1 MPNRNI
7 TRRSNLRIIPE
18 TAKGAFW
25 LSFCAFFVGTMFII
39 LVIIPVKKIPYT
51 FGKTHDG
58 YIQLADN
65 LRQGNGYVFEKGG
78 PPVFHRAPMYPLL
91 LVPVT
96 FFPEYLRRPVLVLI
110 QSLMAGV
117 IGELIFKIGKHLF
130 GRRTAIMAVFI
141 FILNPW
147 VYFDIKNPLTTITQG
162 LLYILFAALVGSE
175 FLFMLGRDSTATSTT
190 KLWLRRLAI
199 GVAGAALALT
209 HGITLAVTTVL
220 LLIFFI
226 FAVIRRNGRAIKT
239 SITAAITM
247 VILIVPWT
255 YRNWVV
261 FGRFIPIAGGGGLV
275 YFNGNT
281 HWKGIMPEPQREGE
295 SYIDASLR
303 VAGIEGTEETLTH
316 WKGFK
321 DIKLEDKMNA
331 KMMEDL
337 RAHPGAFAKKV
348 LLNAVEYYFP
358 ALTYPFLATDFYK
371 GLRTHKLTITIYHL
385 ALWVLALMGSLPNK
399 RENISWVEPVL
410 MFAAVALYAIWYL
423 PFATFIG
430 HCLYAF
436 GTIPFLSILAAR
448 GLISIIKVTG
458 LTFQGL

>member
-1 MPNRNI
+1 MPNRNT
-7 TRRSNLRIIPE
+7 TRKNSLRIIPE

-25 LSFCAFFVGTMFII
+25 LSFCVFFIGTMFII

-78 PPVFHRAPMYPLL
+78 PAVFHRPPFYPLL

-110 QSLMAGV
+110 QSLMVGC
-117 IGELIFKIGKHLF
+117 IGGLIFQIAKYLF
-130 GRRTAIMAVFI
+130 GRPAAVIAVFI

-147 VYFDIKNPLTTITQG
+147 VYFNVKNPMTTITQG
-162 LLYILFAALVGSE
+162 LLYTLFVALAGRE
-175 FLFMLGRDSTATSTT
+175 FLIMLGRYDAAVSTT
-190 KLWLRRLAI
+190 RLWLRRLAI
-199 GVAGAALALT
+199 GAAGAALALT
-209 HGITLAVTTVL
+209 HGTMLAVTMVSL
-220 LLIFFI
+220 LVFFVI
-226 FAVIRRNGRAIKT
+226 AVARRNGRAVIT
-239 SITAAITM
+239 SITAAVAM
-247 VILIVPWT
+247 AILIAPWT

-261 FGRFIPIAGGGGLV
+261 FGRFIPIAGGGGMA
-275 YFNGNT
+275 YFNGST
-281 HWKGIMPEPQREGE
+281 HWKGVMPQPQREGE

-331 KMMEDL
+331 KMTEDL
-337 RAHPGAFAKKV
+337 REHPGAFAKKV

-358 ALTYPFLATDFYK
+358 ALTYPFLATDFYR
-371 GLRTHKLTITIYHL
+371 GVRTHKLAITIYHL
-385 ALWVLALMGSLPNK
+385 AFWVLALMGSRPNK
-399 RENISWVEPVL
+399 KENVSWVEPGL
-410 MFAAVALYAIWYL
+410 MLAAVALYAIWFF

-436 GTIPFLSILAAR
+436 GTIPFLTILAAR
-448 GLISIIKVTG
+448 GLTNIRI
-458 LTFQGL
+458 

>member
-1 MPNRNI
+1 MPNRNT
-7 TRRSNLRIIPE
+7 TRKNSLRIIPE

-25 LSFCAFFVGTMFII
+25 LSFCMCFIGTMFII
-39 LVIIPVKKIPYT
+39 LVLIPVKKIPYT

-78 PPVFHRAPMYPLL
+78 PAVFHRAPMYPLL

-96 FFPEYLRRPVLVLI
+96 FFPEFLQRPVLVLI
-110 QSLMAGV
+110 QSLMVGC
-117 IGELIFKIGKHLF
+117 IGGLIFKIGKHLF
-130 GRRTAIMAVFI
+130 GGRTAVIAVFI

-147 VYFDIKNPLTTITQG
+147 VYFNVKNPMTTITQG
-162 LLYILFAALVGSE
+162 LLYTLFVALAGRE
-175 FLFMLGRDSTATSTT
+175 FLIMLGRHDTPVSTAR
-190 KLWLRRLAI
+190 LWLRRLAI
-199 GVAGAALALT
+199 GAAGAALALT
-209 HGITLAVTTVL
+209 HGATLAVAMVL

-239 SITAAITM
+239 SIAAAITM
-247 VILIVPWT
+247 VILIAPWT

-261 FGRFIPIAGGGGLV
+261 FGRFIPIAGGGGLA
-275 YFNGNT
+275 YFNGST
-281 HWKGIMPEPQREGE
+281 HWKGIMPQPQREGE
-295 SYIDASLR
+295 GYIDASLR

-331 KMMEDL
+331 KMIEDL
-337 RAHPGAFAKKV
+337 CAHPAAFAKKV

-358 ALTYPFLATDFYK
+358 ALTYPFLATDFYR
-371 GLRTHKLTITIYHL
+371 GLHTHKKAITIYHL
-385 ALWVLALMGSLPNK
+385 ALWLLALMGSRPNK
-399 RENISWVEPVL
+399 KENISWVEPGL
-410 MFAAVALYAIWYL
+410 MLAAVVLYAIWFF

-430 HCLYAF
+430 HSLYAF
-436 GTIPFLSILAAR
+436 GTIPFLTILAAR
-448 GLISIIKVTG
+448 GLSSSVRYD
-458 LTFQGL
+458 